1 MTVAVAGWI
10 EVAAVGWIAVV
21 EAGSIAADE
30 AVALTEVAA
39 GSTGQLSLDFNH
51 ALT

>member
-1 MTVAVAGWI
+1 MVVAGWT
-10 EVAAVGWIAVV
+10 EVAAVGWIADE

-30 AVALTEVAA
+30 AAVLTEVAA
-39 GSTGQLSLDFNH
+39 GSIGQLSLIH

>member
-1 MTVAVAGWI
+1 MATTVVVAGWT
-10 EVAAVGWIAVV
+10 EVAAVGWIADV

-30 AVALTEVAA
+30 AAVLTEVAA
-39 GSTGQLSLDFNH
+39 GSIGQLSLIH